1 MSAGVFL
8 YFCFSS
14 KNTCV
19 CWCAYFCFSSKNTC
33 VLPVGCCIFAF
44 QAKMLAFAVFCYQQ
58 MIVACSL
65 PACRWLLVACCLC
78 FCFFKQKYLCPACW
92 LLHFCFPSKNACL
105 RGLLLPANDRCL
117 FFACLS
123 LAACCLLPVFLLFQ
137 AKMLV
142 SCCIFACLR
151 GLLLPANDRCL
162 FFV

>member
-1 MSAGVFL
+1 VSAGVFL

-78 FCFFKQKYLCPACW
+78 FCFFKQKCLCPVAFLLAFAVFCYQQMIVACF
-92 LLHFCFPSKNACL
+92 LFNKLTRLPIVGC
-105 RGLLLPANDRCL
+105 LLLVCVA
-117 FFACLS
+117 
-123 LAACCLLPVFLLFQ
+123 
-137 AKMLV
+137 
-142 SCCIFACLR
+142 CIFAFSSKNTCVY
-151 GLLLPANDRCL
+151 A
-162 FFV
+162 FSV